1 MAIANGY
8 KARPPQPL
16 RTRPMRLLICCGSS
30 LNRKRGSLCTEAGTR
45 VSMLESALEG
55 ASMPRYPDRRN
66 CCLSGFLLLCAVL
79 SPARLASA
87 QTDTQAK
94 LSVHWEELTGGDFI
108 AAIKRAQGTCVLPFG

>member
-1 MAIANGY
+1 MAISNGY
-8 KARPPQPL
+8 KARTRPPL
-16 RTRPMRLLICCGSS
+16 RTRPMPLLICCASS

-55 ASMPRYPDRRN
+55 APMPRYLDRRSY
-66 CCLSGFLLLCAVL
+66 CISGFLLLCAVL
-79 SPARLASA
+79 SPAQPASA
-87 QTDTQAK
+87 QTNTQAK